1 MIYAVLF
8 YYNHGGDVM
17 SVTDAA
23 IVKIRGLIISGELSP
38 GDRLPPEQDLA
49 NLLGIS
55 RSSLRE
61 AVRALSQAKVLDV
74 RRGDGTYITSL
85 SPELLLSGLSFAID
99 LVRDQTLHEIFEV
112 RRLLEPAATALAAT
126 RINDAQIENLRRSL
140 EHMRQTD
147 DAEEMVRRD
156 AEFHGEVVAASGNE
170 TLCSII
176 SAISARALRARIWR
190 ASIAGVKSM
199 TLDQHSAIV
208 DALEERDAS
217 LASSAATL
225 HLAASQKWFH
235 ELENPDQEEDERLLE
250 TAPEGVAAITGE

>member
-1 MIYAVLF
+1 
-8 YYNHGGDVM
+8 M

-23 IVKIRGLIISGELSP
+23 IEKIRGLIINGELSP
-38 GDRLPPEQDLA
+38 GDRLPSEQDLA
-49 NLLGIS
+49 TMLGIS

-61 AVRALSQAKVLDV
+61 AVKALSQAKVLVV

-85 SPELLLSGLSFAID
+85 SPELLLSGLSFAVD
-99 LVRDQTLHEIFEV
+99 LMQDQTLHEVFEV

-126 RINDAQIENLRRSL
+126 RISDAQIEKLRRSL
-140 EHMRQTD
+140 EHMRETD
-147 DAEEMVRRD
+147 DPEEMVRRD
-156 AEFHGEVVAASGNE
+156 VEFHAEVVRASGNE

-176 SAISARALRARIWR
+176 SVISARALRARIWR

-199 TLDQHSAIV
+199 TLDQHTAIL

-225 HLAASQKWFH
+225 HLSASQKWFRDF
-235 ELENPDQEEDERLLE
+235 EKPAESDAE
-250 TAPEGVAAITGE
+250 AAASAVAGAAE